1 MKHLTLT
8 LFVIVGLIGFG
19 VRGEK
24 GEPNALRKGYRYGK
38 TAVEPSTTTVKVK
51 ENTKIPIRQRTK
63 KPVAGILYAPTSAV
77 IEQSKETSGYKYTKA
92 AIIETSPTV
101 STTRLTLPPI
111 ESSST
116 TLLTSSSSAFPLL
129 QQSSTFKAVPQPL
142 SPSLPTIGYSYKPS
156 QSQLPTTTGY
166 SYKPSPQQTSGYTY
180 NKSSS
185 PRAAAITLGYNK
197 PSSTITTSTS
207 TTSSRRLVAGKGYRH
222 NSNTVNKS
230 VSNVSSEPQTTATA
244 VTKKIHRGRGGYK
257 YKIPEGIKPTDDG
270 YVYNKVV
277 KRQ

>member
-1 MKHLTLT
+1 MALT
-8 LFVIVGLIGFG
+8 LFIIVGLIGFIG
-19 VRGEK
+19 GEK
-24 GEPNALRKGYRYGK
+24 GESNALRKGYRYSK
-38 TAVEPSTTTVKVK
+38 STTVEDITTTAKAK
-51 ENTKIPIRQRTK
+51 AKDSTKIPIRQRTK

-77 IEQSKETSGYKYTKA
+77 PKA
-92 AIIETSPTV
+92 TILQTESTHAPTI

-116 TLLTSSSSAFPLL
+116 TLLTSSTSGFPPLL
-129 QQSSTFKAVPQPL
+129 LQSTTHKASSTLA
-142 SPSLPTIGYSYKPS
+142 PSAQTSGYSYKPS
-156 QSQLPTTTGY
+156 SQQPISQAQT
-166 SYKPSPQQTSGYTY
+166 QTSGYFYKPSTY

-185 PRAAAITLGYNK
+185 PRAAITLGYNK
-197 PSSTITTSTS
+197 QSSSATS
-207 TTSSRRLVAGKGYRH
+207 TTENTSTTSRRLVAGKGHRQ
-222 NSNTVNKS
+222 NSNTVNKI

-270 YVYNKVV
+270 YVYNKIV